1 MSGAQTS
8 TFADPNILLSTLSGA
23 QTARVMQNQL
33 LNQETAALMPYHVQ
47 EAQQQVGGNEIEM
60 MARASQGLL
69 SLPDEASR
77 EAAYPGVVASLQQ
90 QGYARNAPAQYP
102 GEARLRSIAMMGIPS
117 VDLYKLQQANTA
129 LNAVWPGGGGTA
141 AAPGGGGTST
151 ATTLPIPGR
160 GTGGPGASAQLPPEY
175 LPYVMEASQKTGL
188 PPDLIIAQMR
198 QESGFDANAKGKAG
212 EIGLM
217 QIMPSTARNPGM
229 GMDGVDPATL
239 TGKANARNNIM
250 FGAAYL
256 RAHMGNGDPN
266 NPAVQAS
273 ALHAYNGGG
282 DPNYVANVFRY
293 RPGLAPG
300 DPRAQIATYQV
311 PGAQIAGAP
320 GTATPAAPGG
330 GVAGRYPGA
339 VQAAGPAAGPPAS
352 TPGAPAAAPPAT
364 PSARP
369 AAPVTTIDP

>member
-1 MSGAQTS
+1 MSGARTS
-8 TFADPNILLSTLSGA
+8 TFADPNLLLSTLSGA

-33 LNQETAALMPYHVQ
+33 LNQETAALMPYRVQ
-47 EAQQQVGGNEIEM
+47 EAQQTTGAADMEM

-77 EAAYPGVVASLQQ
+77 AAAYPGVVASLQQ
-90 QGYARNAPAQYP
+90 QGYAKNAPSQYP

-175 LPYVMEASQKTGL
+175 LPYVMEASQKYGL

-198 QESGFDANAKGKAG
+198 QESGFNADATGKAG

-256 RAHMGNGDPN
+256 RAHMGNGDPRIQRRRRSELRRQCVPLSARLGARRSEDTDHDLSGWRPWN
-266 NPAVQAS
+266 AGCYGARNRPAS
-273 ALHAYNGGG
+273 GPRRRCGGALSGGG
-282 DPNYVANVFRY
+282 AGGRS
-293 RPGLAPG
+293 RRRGACSHARG
-300 DPRAQIATYQV
+300 TSGRACDA
-311 PGAQIAGAP
+311 
-320 GTATPAAPGG
+320 
-330 GVAGRYPGA
+330 
-339 VQAAGPAAGPPAS
+339 
-352 TPGAPAAAPPAT
+352 
-364 PSARP
+364 
-369 AAPVTTIDP
+369 